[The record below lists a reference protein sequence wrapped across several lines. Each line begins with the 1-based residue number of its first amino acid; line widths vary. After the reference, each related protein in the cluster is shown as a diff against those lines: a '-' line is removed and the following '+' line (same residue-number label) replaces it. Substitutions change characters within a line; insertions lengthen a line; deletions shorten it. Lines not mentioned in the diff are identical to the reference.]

1 MFCVSRYYVKA
12 EKMAEYQKWLLS
24 NEAKDLCKRLEK
36 ETGWK
41 YLETYFTV
49 LGFGGDYVEDWMEV
63 PNWAALDKSRMSK
76 VMQEAS
82 DATWDFM
89 DSSRPYSSAM
99 YRTARDVQ
107 VFAPP
112 KKKK

>member
-1 MFCVSRYYVKA
+1 MFCVNRYYIKA

-24 NEAKDLCKRLEK
+24 NEAKLLYKRLEK

-49 LGFGGDYVEDWMEV
+49 LGFGGDYVEDWWEI
-63 PNWAALDKSRMSK
+63 PNWASLDKSMMSK
-76 VMQEAS
+76 VNQEMS
-82 DATWDFM
+82 DATWDFP
-89 DSSRPYSSAM
+89 DYSRGYSSAM
-99 YRTARDVQ
+99 YRAARDVQ